1 MSLVLSK
8 NSRMLPISVS
18 LTTFLSM
25 AAQYLEKILNR
36 KVGGSTGT
44 NVFAVLQLLSQT
56 YSSDRP
62 LVILSMICDSGDRYI
77 DTYYN
82 PDWLEEEGL
91 DTAPYTENLDSFLT
105 LESLKRISLTL
116 IGRILSF

>member
-1 MSLVLSK
+1 M
-8 NSRMLPISVS
+8 
-18 LTTFLSM
+18 TFLSM
-25 AAQYLEKILNR
+25 AAQYLEKILNQ

-77 DTYYN
+77 DTYHN

-91 DTAPYTENLDSFLT
+91 DASPYTENLDSFFISGKFEKDFFNPHRSHPVLLT
-105 LESLKRISLTL
+105 
-116 IGRILSF
+116 